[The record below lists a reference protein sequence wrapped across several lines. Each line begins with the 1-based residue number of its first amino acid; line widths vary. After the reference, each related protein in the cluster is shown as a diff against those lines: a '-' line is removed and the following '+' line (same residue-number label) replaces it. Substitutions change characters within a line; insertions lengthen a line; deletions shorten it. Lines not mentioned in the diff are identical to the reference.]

1 MPSMESLQTVS
12 WNRTNFVELMPPTVN
27 MIFDFVTSFFSVISF
42 FCSKFVA
49 PFGGNRPQ
57 SDAQAPAGGALNTNE
72 VSSNAA
78 NPPAQAAA
86 SPTTSAPNLLA
97 NVINNFNNLA
107 TSILPRPTAAPAADA
122 AAAAPAQQTQAQT
135 GTRGDQAAA
144 QAQATTQAPNIISNI
159 ATNVQN
165 ALNNIAT
172 GLFQRTTTATPAAA
186 PAATSPAP
194 TVVKGTRVDDEEVEV
209 VQNIDIVN
217 DKIDLTKKGQ

>member
-1 MPSMESLQTVS
+1 
-12 WNRTNFVELMPPTVN
+12 
-27 MIFDFVTSFFSVISF
+27 MIRL
-42 FCSKFVA
+42 A

-57 SDAQAPAGGALNTNE
+57 SDTPAPANGGLNTNE

-78 NPPAQAAA
+78 NPPAQAAP

-107 TSILPRPTAAPAADA
+107 TSILPRPTVAPAE
-122 AAAAPAQQTQAQT
+122 AAAPQQPAQAQT
-135 GTRGDQAAA
+135 GTRGDQATQVAV
-144 QAQATTQAPNIISNI
+144 AQATTQAPNIISNI

-172 GLFQRTTTATPAAA
+172 GLFQRTTAATTAA

-194 TVVKGTRVDDEEVEV
+194 NVVKGTRVDEEEVEV

>member
-1 MPSMESLQTVS
+1 M
-12 WNRTNFVELMPPTVN
+12 
-27 MIFDFVTSFFSVISF
+27 
-42 FCSKFVA
+42 
-49 PFGGNRPQ
+49 
-57 SDAQAPAGGALNTNE
+57 
-72 VSSNAA
+72 
-78 NPPAQAAA
+78 NPPAQAAAA

-107 TSILPRPTAAPAADA
+107 TSILPRPTAAPAE
-122 AAAAPAQQTQAQT
+122 AAAPQPAQAQT
-135 GTRGDQAAA
+135 GTRGDQATQVAA
-144 QAQATTQAPNIISNI
+144 AQATTQAPNIISNI

-172 GLFQRTTTATPAAA
+172 GLFQRTTAATTAA

-194 TVVKGTRVDDEEVEV
+194 NVVKGTRVDEEEVEV